1 MEKVVLSI
9 LFGAKPVFKP
19 ILLVIGFFSLYHPP
33 AISQLEK
40 MFQVVNAKTIDRN
53 LALQFPI
60 NKSFQGTSARF
71 SDAKILINTLDQSI
85 KLQMK
90 VSANQA
96 ERAERNVTAKLVFT
110 GEMQYHPFTESYQFE
125 NLLLDSFRI
134 EQDSYS
140 DSQPTIKMIKQSL
153 INDFK
158 DIVLFNLTEINP
170 LSLRRPADE
179 IEISLNQLRFIWK

>member
-9 LFGAKPVFKP
+9 LFGAKPLIKQ
-19 ILLVIGFFSLYHPP
+19 ILLVLGLFSLYNPP
-33 AISQLEK
+33 VFSQLEK

-60 NKSFQGTSARF
+60 DKTFQGTSATF
-71 SDAKILINTLDQSI
+71 YDAKILINTLDQSI

-90 VSANQA
+90 VSSNKA
-96 ERAERNVTAKLVFT
+96 EQSLIAKLVFT
-110 GEMQYHPFTESYQFE
+110 GDMQYHPFTESYQLE
-125 NLLLDSFRI
+125 NLLLDSFKI

-140 DSQPTIKMIKQSL
+140 DSQPPIKMIKQSL

-158 DIVLFNLTEINP
+158 DIVLFNLTEITT

-179 IEISLNQLRFIWK
+179 IEISMNQLLFIWH

>member
-9 LFGAKPVFKP
+9 LFGAKPMFKH
-19 ILLVIGFFSLYHPP
+19 IILVIGLFSLYHAPVF
-33 AISQLEK
+33 SQLEK
-40 MFQVVNAKTIDRN
+40 TFQLVNAKTIDRN

-60 NKSFQGTSARF
+60 EKTFQGTSATF

-90 VSANQA
+90 VSANKPEQSL
-96 ERAERNVTAKLVFT
+96 RAKLVFT
-110 GEMQYHPFTESYQFE
+110 GDMQYDQFTESYQFE
-125 NLLLDSFRI
+125 NLRLDSFII

-158 DIVLFNLTEINP
+158 DIVLLKLTGINT

-179 IEISLNQLRFIWK
+179 IEISMNQLRFIWK

>member
-19 ILLVIGFFSLYHPP
+19 ILLVIGLFSLYHPP

-60 NKSFQGTSARF
+60 NKSSQGTSAKF

-96 ERAERNVTAKLVFT
+96 EQNVTAKLVFT

-134 EQDSYS
+134 EEDSYS

-158 DIVLFNLTEINP
+158 DIVLFNLTEIKP
-170 LSLRRPADE
+170 LSFRRPADE
-179 IEISLNQLRFIWK
+179 IEISLNQLRFIWH